1 MNSRKKEIKRL
12 LAIFIEPLPEKE
24 VVDPVE
30 KRNFPKKTT

>member
-12 LAIFIEPLPEKE
+12 FAIFIEPPPEKE
-24 VVDPVE
+24 AVDPVE